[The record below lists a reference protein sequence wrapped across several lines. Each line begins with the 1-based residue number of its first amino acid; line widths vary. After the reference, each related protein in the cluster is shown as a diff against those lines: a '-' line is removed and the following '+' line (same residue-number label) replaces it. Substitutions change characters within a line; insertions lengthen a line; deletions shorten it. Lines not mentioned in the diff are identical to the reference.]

1 MSLTV
6 RSAMLADAAAL
17 ADGKLYIHGGQ
28 WDTIR
33 THALPIRH
41 PSLSIVVVVEVPYDE
56 ALAPHTVEVT
66 LENDGRSDPSWP
78 RFGGQLQT
86 GHAPNSARGASS
98 FVSMPFTV
106 TNLELPEPGRYEW
119 VISLDGERAQGI
131 VMTVM
136 LVPQAASG
144 APPPGPSEPT

>member
-1 MSLTV
+1 MSLSV
-6 RSAMLADAAAL
+6 KSAMLADAAAL

-56 ALAPHTVEVT
+56 ALAPHSVAVT
-66 LENDGRSDPSWP
+66 LEKDGMSEASWP

-98 FVSMPFTV
+98 FVSMPFMV

-119 VISLDGERAQGI
+119 VISLDGERASGL

-136 LVPQAASG
+136 LL
-144 APPPGPSEPT
+144 PPGAAPE